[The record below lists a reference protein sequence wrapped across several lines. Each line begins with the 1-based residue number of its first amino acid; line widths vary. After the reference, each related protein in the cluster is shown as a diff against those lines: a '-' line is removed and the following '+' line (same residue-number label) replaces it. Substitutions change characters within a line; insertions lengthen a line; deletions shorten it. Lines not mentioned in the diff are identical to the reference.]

1 MFTMRGWKWVMF
13 MWSSIAG
20 IIFFKVAQV
29 YPVATAKWFVTPGNA
44 SLLSLL
50 ISLPLMIW
58 LIKFMRGMMG
68 SSKDP
73 KKWWKDD
80 DKGQF

>member
-1 MFTMRGWKWVMF
+1 MRGWKWVVT
-13 MWSSIAG
+13 MWTVFFGGLVVKWAILNPGPTVKWLAMPGSI
-20 IIFFKVAQV
+20 Q
-29 YPVATAKWFVTPGNA
+29 
-44 SLLSLL
+44 LLSLFVTM
-50 ISLPLMIW
+50 PLMIW
-58 LIKFMRGMMG
+58 LVKYMMDMMKG